1 MDVPVRLR
9 QHGPAQDGLW
19 AFVLEA
25 RKDKAVAAFLHG
37 QRGLGAS
44 FIMAI
49 FRPGFDP
56 ALPRNISLVKKK
68 AFSGEK
74 GLDTISPIW

>member
-19 AFVLEA
+19 ALVLEA

-49 FRPGFDP
+49 FRPGFDL
-56 ALPRNISLVKKK
+56 ALLLELLFPLTGAV
-68 AFSGEK
+68 AFVIK
-74 GLDTISPIW
+74 LAL

>member
-19 AFVLEA
+19 ALVLEA

-37 QRGLGAS
+37 QRDLGAS
-44 FIMAI
+44 FIMTI
-49 FRPGFDP
+49 FRPGFDL
-56 ALPRNISLVKKK
+56 ALLLELLFPLTGAVVFVIKL
-68 AFSGEK
+68 A
-74 GLDTISPIW
+74 L

>member
-19 AFVLEA
+19 ALVLEA
-25 RKDKAVAAFLHG
+25 RKDIAVAAFLHG

-56 ALPRNISLVKKK
+56 ALLLESL
-68 AFSGEK
+68 FH
-74 GLDTISPIW
+74 